1 MRGKGGGSTGKEASR
16 EVVGGRAIREEGCS
30 DRDCD
35 QDRWIRIVSDQLY
48 LPEAL
53 FDVEEDGEAVEIGL
67 KDLMWFLF
75 FGMPGD
81 KERAVCD
88 ELREREEREARCDVE
103 VKVFVYLSRIVYQS
117 R

>member
-1 MRGKGGGSTGKEASR
+1 MDGGTLGA
-16 EVVGGRAIREEGCS
+16 VAGRADWEAAEGLIEVRRRFASNSLTLREGLS
-30 DRDCD
+30 A
-35 QDRWIRIVSDQLY
+35 
-48 LPEAL
+48 EAL

-88 ELREREEREARCDVE
+88 ELREREEREARCVVE
-103 VKVFVYLSRIVYQS
+103 VKVFV
-117 R
+117 